1 MKNKIPMETVLHVI
15 TQADLVACSD
25 AVEFIDSLDFYQYTQ
40 DELKLISDTLSERI
54 TSLIRLELRPAVRSY
69 QL

>member
-1 MKNKIPMETVLHVI
+1 MKKKIPLESVLHII

-25 AVEFIDSLDFYQYTQ
+25 AVEFINSLDFYQYSQ

-54 TSLIRLELRPAVRSY
+54 TLLIRLELRSVSHV
-69 QL
+69 